1 MDQSPEA
8 PHAGLSW
15 DFMAQVFPFQPL
27 RYSSKAGDASDLV
40 TQPYDKIPDELRER
54 YLAASPYNFVRL
66 IKRKGEGDEVYK
78 QAADL
83 LDDWIA
89 SGILEQDPEPGF
101 YPYFQEF
108 THPETGD
115 ACVRKGF
122 IAICKTHE
130 YEERIIHAHE
140 LTHRGPKE
148 DRLKLTTATRAYF
161 GQLFFLYDDP
171 EQRVD
176 ALLDVAASAEPIA
189 QAHEE
194 GVTHKLWRISAAP
207 TVAKIQE
214 LMADKKLLVADGH
227 HRYETALAYKRAHPE
242 VAGADK
248 VMMTLVNMSSQGLVV
263 LATHR
268 ILEGLDNLPVST
280 VLERA
285 AERFEVEKLDSPEE
299 LQQRLDSAPAG
310 RSAIGAVF
318 AGDPAGYLF
327 KGKKDALDDALSD
340 LPPEQRNLDVVALHR
355 ALIGDAL
362 GISEEDVRELKGIS
376 YVRGFE
382 SAVDEVRSGGKQ
394 VAFLLRPVSVHEV
407 AEISFSGGVMPQ
419 KSTDFYPKLL
429 SGFATYRFG

>member
-1 MDQSPEA
+1 
-8 PHAGLSW
+8 
-15 DFMAQVFPFQPL
+15 MAQVFPFQPL
-27 RYSSKAGDASDLV
+27 RYSSKAGATSDLV
-40 TQPYDKIPDELRER
+40 TQPYDKIPDELREQ
-54 YLAASPYNFVRL
+54 YLAGSPYNFVRL
-66 IKRKGEGDEVYK
+66 IKGKGAGDEVYQ

-83 LDDWIA
+83 LDEWIS
-89 SGILEQDPEPGF
+89 SGILKKDAEPGF
-101 YPYFQEF
+101 YPYFQDF

-122 IAICKTHE
+122 VAICKTHE
-130 YEERIIHAHE
+130 YEERVIHPHE

-148 DRLKLTTATRAYF
+148 DRLKLTTATKAYF

-171 EQRVD
+171 QRQVD
-176 ALLDVAASAEPIA
+176 ALLDAATASEPIA
-189 QAHEE
+189 QAEEE
-194 GVTHKLWRISAAP
+194 GVTHKLWRISDPVA
-207 TVAKIQE
+207 VAKIQE

-227 HRYETALAYKRAHPE
+227 HRYETSLAYKRAHPE

-248 VMMTLVNMSSQGLVV
+248 VMMTLVNMSSEGLVV

-268 ILEGLDNLPVST
+268 ILEGLDNLSVAT

-285 AERFEVEKLDSPEE
+285 VERFEVEKLKSSEE
-299 LQQRLDSAPAG
+299 LQQRLNSAPAG

-318 AGDPAGYLF
+318 ADDPAAYLF
-327 KGKKDALDDALSD
+327 KGKKDALDAALGD
-340 LPPEQRNLDVVALHR
+340 LLPEQRNLDVVALHR

-382 SAVDEVRSGGKQ
+382 NAVNEVRNGGKQ

>member
-1 MDQSPEA
+1 
-8 PHAGLSW
+8 
-15 DFMAQVFPFQPL
+15 MAQVFPFQPL
-27 RYSSKAGDASDLV
+27 RYSSKAGATSDLV
-40 TQPYDKIPDELRER
+40 TQPYDKIPDELREQ

-66 IKRKGEGDEVYK
+66 IKGKGAGDAVYQ

-83 LDDWIA
+83 LDEWIA

-108 THPETGD
+108 THPETGQ

-148 DRLKLTTATRAYF
+148 DRLKLTTAAKAYF

-171 EQRVD
+171 QRQVD
-176 ALLDVAASAEPIA
+176 ALLDAATRSEPIT
-189 QAHEE
+189 QAREE
-194 GVTHKLWRISAAP
+194 GVTHKLWRISDPP

-227 HRYETALAYKRAHPE
+227 HRYETSLAYKRANPQ

-248 VMMTLVNMSSQGLVV
+248 VMMTLVNMSSPGLLV

-268 ILEGLDNLPVST
+268 ILEGLDNLSVSA
-280 VLERA
+280 VLDRA
-285 AERFEVEKLDSPEE
+285 AERFDIEKLDSSEE
-299 LQQRLDSAPAG
+299 LRRRLDSAPAG
-310 RSAIGAVF
+310 QSAIGAVF
-318 AGDPAGYLF
+318 AGDPAAYLF
-327 KGKKDALDDALSD
+327 KGKKAALDAALSD
-340 LPPEQRNLDVVALHR
+340 LLPEQRNLDVVALHR

-376 YVRGFE
+376 YVRGFQN
-382 SAVDEVRSGGKQ
+382 AVDEVRNGGKQ